1 MSAPS
6 DTYNNDVGTIKAR
19 FSVGLL
25 TALLNNAGSLSVVDS
40 TDTLIPLGVGDAT
53 TSSQA
58 ATLGQ
63 LNAALAKPISFNV
76 ATAPLTTSNN
86 AFPANSV
93 ITSVWVQIATA
104 YSASTGLE
112 IGVSGTT
119 SKFAALTTTQ
129 TAVPGIYKFD
139 QLTAQATSVA
149 PIATITGSPAAG
161 AAKVFTFYRVPLT
174 GQS

>member
-1 MSAPS
+1 MAATDNYS
-6 DTYNNDVGTIKAR
+6 NDVGTISAR
-19 FSVGLL
+19 YSIGLL
-25 TALLNNAGSLSVVDS
+25 TALLNNAGALSVVDK

-63 LNAALAKPISFNV
+63 LNASVAKPISFNV
-76 ATAPLTTSNN
+76 ATAPLTTSSN
-86 AFPANSV
+86 AFPAGSV
-93 ITSVWVQIATA
+93 ITSTWVQIATA
-104 YSASTGLE
+104 YSVSTGLE

-119 SKFAALTTTQ
+119 NKFATLTTTQ

-149 PIATITGSPAAG
+149 PIATITGSPSVG
-161 AAKVFTFYRVPLT
+161 AAKIWTFYGVPLT